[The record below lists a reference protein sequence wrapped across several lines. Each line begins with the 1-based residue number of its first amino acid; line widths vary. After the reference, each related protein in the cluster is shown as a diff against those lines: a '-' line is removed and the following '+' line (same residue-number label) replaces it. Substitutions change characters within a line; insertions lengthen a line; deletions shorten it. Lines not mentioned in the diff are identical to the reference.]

1 MKQEIL
7 VNVAP
12 REVRAAVVENGVL
25 QDVLIERA
33 SRRGL
38 IGNIY
43 KGRVTRVLPGMQAA
57 FVDAGL
63 ERTAFLHASNIAR
76 ASGHDSPDGEADPEI
91 TECVSVGSELIVQVL
106 KEPLGSKG
114 ARLTTQ
120 KSIPSR
126 FLVMM
131 PTGSGVGVSVRI
143 DDDEE
148 RERLRSAVE
157 CAAPA
162 DAAGG
167 YIVRTAAVGASEDA
181 LRADMAFLHEQWGC
195 VEAVASCAAV
205 GDAVYEDLPLPL
217 RVLRDLAGTDT
228 EVVRVDSETAF
239 ARMREYAER
248 LVAPLAPR
256 IELYSRASPIF
267 DLYSVEDEI
276 GRALRRKVPLKS
288 GGHVVFDQT
297 EAMTTID
304 VNTGAYVGHRNLEE
318 NGFFERTSRPR
329 SPSRASSGC
338 AISAASS
345 SSTSSTWRSR
355 STVTRCSRRCPKG
368 SRAIPPKPI

>member
-12 REVRAAVVENGVL
+12 REVRAAVIENGVL

-76 ASGHDSPDGEADPEI
+76 ASEHDSPDGEADPEI

-131 PTGSGVGVSVRI
+131 PAGRGVGVSVRI

-181 LRADMAFLHEQWGC
+181 LRADMAFLHQQWAS
-195 VEAVASCAAV
+195 VEAARSCAAV
-205 GDAVYEDLPLPL
+205 GDAVYEDLPLPR

-228 EVVRVDSETAF
+228 EAVRVDSESAF
-239 ARMREYAER
+239 ARMCEYAER
-248 LVAPLAPR
+248 FVAPLAPR
-256 IELYSRASPIF
+256 IEL
-267 DLYSVEDEI
+267 
-276 GRALRRKVPLKS
+276 
-288 GGHVVFDQT
+288 
-297 EAMTTID
+297 
-304 VNTGAYVGHRNLEE
+304 
-318 NGFFERTSRPR
+318 
-329 SPSRASSGC
+329 
-338 AISAASS
+338 
-345 SSTSSTWRSR
+345 
-355 STVTRCSRRCPKG
+355 
-368 SRAIPPKPI
+368 